1 MAVYDYQG
9 LDRSGKA
16 AVGMID
22 ADNPR
27 LARVKLRKSGI
38 FPTDVSLRDA
48 SAVSEGLFSG
58 RMTLAQTALLTR
70 QWATLLGAG
79 IPLIEAVTTL
89 IEQTE
94 GQAARKT
101 CIDIREK
108 VREGMTLASALDR
121 HPKVFSSLYRQM
133 VRAGEASGTLEQVM
147 LRLADHLEN
156 QARLADRMISIL
168 AYPVLMLGISLL
180 ILLFLLTFVVPKVVV
195 IFTDLRHAL
204 PLPTVILIAF
214 SDFFVHY
221 GWMVGLLGVAAML
234 LIRRHI
240 ATPRGRAQYDR
251 MILTVPLIGRV
262 VRMVAISR
270 CTRTLATLLASGVPI
285 LEALSIAQQV
295 VGNRVLEEAIQQAN
309 INIREGDSIA
319 DPLKRSGLFPPMVI
333 QMIATGEKSGQLE
346 RMLQKVSESYDNEVE
361 TTMTR
366 ITALLSPLM
375 ILGMGLVV
383 FFIVT
388 AILLPIFEISQAVR

>member
-1 MAVYDYQG
+1 MAVYDYKG
-9 LDRSGKA
+9 LDRNGKTTA
-16 AVGMID
+16 GMID

-27 LARVKLRKSGI
+27 LARARLRKGGI
-38 FPTDVSLRDA
+38 FPTAVSLRDA
-48 SAVSEGLFSG
+48 VAEVSLFPG
-58 RMTLAQTALLTR
+58 RMSLAQTAVLTR

-94 GQAARKT
+94 GETARKT
-101 CIDIREK
+101 CLDIRERI
-108 VREGMTLASALDR
+108 REGMTLAAALDR
-121 HPKVFSSLYRQM
+121 HPRIFSPLYRQM
-133 VRAGEASGTLEQVM
+133 VRAGEAGGQIEQVM

-156 QARLADRMISIL
+156 QARLGDRILSIL
-168 AYPVLMLGISLL
+168 AYPALMLLVSLL

-204 PLPTVILIAF
+204 PLPTVILIGL
-214 SDFFVHY
+214 SDFFIHY
-221 GWMVGLLGVAAML
+221 GWLLGLLSIVAVFL
-234 LIRRHI
+234 LRRHI
-240 ATPRGRAQYDR
+240 AKPRGRAQYDR
-251 MILTVPLIGRV
+251 LILTLPLIGGV
-262 VRMVAISR
+262 VRRIAISR

-285 LEALSIAQQV
+285 LEALSIARQV
-295 VGNRVLEEAIQQAN
+295 VGNRVMEEVLQQAN
-309 INIREGDSIA
+309 LNIREGESIS

-361 TTMTR
+361 TTVTR
-366 ITALLSPLM
+366 VTALLSPLM
-375 ILGMGLVV
+375 ILGMGVIV